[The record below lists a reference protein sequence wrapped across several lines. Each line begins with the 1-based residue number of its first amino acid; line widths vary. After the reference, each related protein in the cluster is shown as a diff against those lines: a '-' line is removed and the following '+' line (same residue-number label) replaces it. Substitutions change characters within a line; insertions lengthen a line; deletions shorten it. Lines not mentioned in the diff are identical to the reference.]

1 MITIDQESVNKT
13 IIHYVGNY
21 QKGDGIILSSKLA
34 PTNLNIN
41 RLLVTSFLPLLNNS
55 KLFHFFHESSLDLN
69 ESFVFSRQIFN
80 NPDSFIEISQ
90 NFARHL
96 FAKSTHQKINGGEL
110 CIVYFN
116 NCTYD
121 NQCVDAIGIFKS
133 EHKFPFLKF
142 EKTTDSFS
150 IFDIEGININKIEKG
165 CLIINQ
171 ETEKG
176 FIVSVFDSINSN
188 IEAKYWLDDFLH
200 LQQRDDDYYKTQM
213 VMNLCK
219 SFVVKELPRQVEVSK
234 AQQVD
239 LLNKSVSYFKENET
253 FKIVDFENDVI
264 SDPLMIDS
272 FNQFK
277 SEYEKENCSLIN
289 DSFSIS
295 NNAVKKQIRSF
306 KSVIKLD
313 KNFHI
318 YIHGSNQFIQKGFD
332 EKTGMSYYQLF
343 FKEEL

>member
-1 MITIDQESVNKT
+1 MIIIDQDSVSKT

-21 QKGDGIILSSKLA
+21 QKGDEIILSSKLV
-34 PTNLNIN
+34 PTNVNIN
-41 RLLVTSFLPLLNNS
+41 RLLVSSFLPLLNNS

-69 ESFVFSRQIFN
+69 ESFVYSKNIFN
-80 NPDSFIEISQ
+80 IPDSFIENSQ
-90 NFARHL
+90 NFAKHL

-116 NCTYD
+116 NCICD
-121 NQCVDAIGIFKS
+121 NQSVDAIGIFKS

-142 EKTTDSFS
+142 EKTADSFS

-165 CLIINQ
+165 CIIINK
-171 ETEKG
+171 EAEKG

-188 IEAKYWLDDFLH
+188 IEAKYWLDDFLK
-200 LQQRDDDYYKTQM
+200 LQQRDDDYYKTQT
-213 VMNLCK
+213 VMNFCK
-219 SFVVKELPRQVEVSK
+219 SFVVKELPQQVEVSK

-239 LLNKSVSYFKENET
+239 LLNKSVSYFKENES
-253 FKIVDFENDVI
+253 FKIDDFQNDVI
-264 SDPLMIDS
+264 SDPSIIDY
-272 FNQFK
+272 FNQYK
-277 SEYEKENCSLIN
+277 SKFEVNNGTLIDN
-289 DSFSIS
+289 SFDIS
-295 NNAVKKQIRSF
+295 NNAVKKQARSF

-318 YIHGSNQFIQKGFD
+318 YVHGSNQFIQKGFD
-332 EKTGMSYYQLF
+332 EKTGMNFYQLF